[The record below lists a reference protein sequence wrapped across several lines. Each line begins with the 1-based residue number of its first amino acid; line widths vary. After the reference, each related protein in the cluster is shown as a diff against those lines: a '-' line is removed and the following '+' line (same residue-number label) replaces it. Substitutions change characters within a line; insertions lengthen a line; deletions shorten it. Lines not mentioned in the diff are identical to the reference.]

1 MAEGTSKSGK
11 KVVQA
16 EEPAAPK
23 TTAKERAAI
32 KAEAEK
38 RVSEGTGWKASD
50 EAKAGATTK
59 RVIAIILW
67 ALALVLEGLG
77 VWYLLTQL
85 RGTNVDG
92 EPNTGFIPSDYLM
105 WVIIGLLVVMG
116 ILTVI
121 GSRLWQAANHADP
134 ASRQQPVKFF
144 VQNQLGAIIPII
156 VFVPIILLILFNKN
170 IDSRTKTVAGV
181 VGAVVLVAAVLL
193 GIDFNPASVEQN
205 TEGQVAEEIANEG
218 QIDEYTAIVEELT
231 GGDEVAWTL
240 NGKVYH
246 LCETTSAV
254 TQQSA
259 DGRIF
264 TGTVAAAHEAGKEGL
279 TLQVDQEMEQCGLTD
294 PENLGDIE
302 AEIEQLR
309 ADYAAENAG

>member
-264 TGTVAAAHEAGKEGL
+264 TGTVAAAHEAGKDGL

-309 ADYAAENAG
+309 ADYAAGNAG

>member
-11 KVVQA
+11 KVVHA
-16 EEPAAPK
+16 EEPAAPR

-38 RVSEGTGWKASD
+38 RVREGDGWKASD
-50 EAKAGATTK
+50 EAKSGATRK

-77 VWYLLTQL
+77 IWYLLTQL

-105 WVIIGLLVVMG
+105 WVLIGLLVVMG
-116 ILTVI
+116 VLTVI

-170 IDSRTKTVAGV
+170 IDSRTKTVAGI

-205 TEGQVAEEIANEG
+205 TEGQIEQEIANEG

-309 ADYAAENAG
+309 ADYEAENAG

>member
-11 KVVQA
+11 KVVRA

>member
-38 RVSEGTGWKASD
+38 RVREGDGWKASD
-50 EAKAGATTK
+50 EAKAGASTK
-59 RVIAIILW
+59 RVIAIVLW

-77 VWYLLTQL
+77 IWYLLTQL

-105 WVIIGLLVVMG
+105 WVAIGLLVVMG
-116 ILTVI
+116 VLTVI

-170 IDSRTKTVAGV
+170 IDSRTKTVAGIA
-181 VGAVVLVAAVLL
+181 GAVVLVAAVLL
-193 GIDFNPASVEQN
+193 GIDYNPASVEQN
-205 TEGQVAEEIANEG
+205 TEEQIEEEIANEG

-231 GGDEVAWTL
+231 GADSVAWTL

-264 TGTVAAAHEAGKEGL
+264 TGSVAAAHEAGKEGL

-294 PENLGDIE
+294 PENLDDIE
-302 AEIEQLR
+302 VEIEQLR
-309 ADYAAENAG
+309 ADYEAENAG